1 MSVEALLTEVSPTL
15 PLTQVIK
22 SAEQLYFKEHLLH
35 TNVVPEY
42 HAGSA
47 PGTSGQGQDKAA
59 KKDKKGKGDHHD
71 EDSQNP
77 LSAAIN
83 AVKNTVSSV
92 LGGGSQGSVSNAEV
106 AELRKAVGNLK
117 LDNESL
123 RKEVSDLRKLVEKVL
138 SGDKSATQAAAPAK
152 KETEAAA
159 GGDDDFDLG
168 GSDEEEESEEAKQ
181 VREKRLADYAAK
193 KAKKP
198 GPIAKSNIIYDVKPW
213 DDTIDT
219 KEIEKKVREIEK
231 DGLVWGAAK
240 ILPVAFGI
248 KKLQI
253 CCVVE
258 DEKVSSDWLEEQI
271 TDIEDLVQ
279 SVDVVAFNKV

>member
-1 MSVEALLTEVSPTL
+1 D
-15 PLTQVIK
+15 K
-22 SAEQLYFKEHLLH
+22 
-35 TNVVPEY
+35 
-42 HAGSA
+42 
-47 PGTSGQGQDKAA
+47 TS
-59 KKDKKGKGDHHD
+59 KKDKKGKGTGGHDD

-92 LGGGSQGSVSNAEV
+92 LGVGSQGSVSNAEV
-106 AELRKAVGNLK
+106 DELRKAVDTLK

-123 RKEVSDLRKLVEKVL
+123 RKEVSELRKLVEKVL
-138 SGDKSATQAAAPAK
+138 GGDKSTTKAAAPAK

-159 GGDDDFDLG
+159 GGDDDFDLF

-213 DDTIDT
+213 DDTIDV
-219 KEIEKKVREIEK
+219 KDIETKVREIEK
-231 DGLVWGAAK
+231 DGLVWGASK

-248 KKLQI
+248 KKLQ
-253 CCVVE
+253 
-258 DEKVSSDWLEEQI
+258 
-271 TDIEDLVQ
+271 
-279 SVDVVAFNKV
+279 